1 MKASVTVHE
10 IALVQMQGGTV
21 GATIEYPAISNKRNA
36 DRVAT
41 RDLRA
46 LATPLVSCTIY
57 CGQEA
62 ANLDIGSVFKLEWPE
77 YHDGTIIMRVTG
89 MAFGDG
95 KTDRIRLE
103 CVQDVFGAPQ
113 DSMVNTGP
121 PGLWDSPS
129 RPPDGVLT
137 LMVSE
142 VPYWILVREVGS
154 LLIDDFMAQDPDVGF
169 FVAAGEQPRRATSAT
184 IRVNDEDVGVTGFT
198 PTGMIDESVGY
209 LDTAIRLRLS
219 SNLSRVRVG
228 SFAQMGEELVRVDAI
243 TGSVLTVGRG
253 VLDTVPQPHSPG
265 TMIFFWQDFARGD
278 EEQYTA
284 AESIDVRLVARNNSG
299 TGPASAAQTV
309 EFDSRAIR
317 PLPPGNVK
325 VNGIAYPEETFT
337 EGELITITWS
347 HRDRLSQTGGTFI
360 DTTSGNVGPETGTTY
375 NLQIRDS
382 DDVLVVDETGISGT
396 SWTETD
402 EFADADTYTVRLW
415 SVRNGYESWQAHEFD
430 FVKLGLGLNSPV
442 NFDCPSDL
450 PGLDDPIEMTC
461 EET

>member
-1 MKASVTVHE
+1 MT
-10 IALVQMQGGTV
+10 
-21 GATIEYPAISNKRNA
+21 
-36 DRVAT
+36 
-41 RDLRA
+41 
-46 LATPLVSCTIY
+46 
-57 CGQEA
+57 
-62 ANLDIGSVFKLEWPE
+62 
-77 YHDGTIIMRVTG
+77 
-89 MAFGDG
+89 
-95 KTDRIRLE
+95 
-103 CVQDVFGAPQ
+103 
-113 DSMVNTGP
+113 
-121 PGLWDSPS
+121 
-129 RPPDGVLT
+129 
-137 LMVSE
+137 
-142 VPYWILVREVGS
+142 
-154 LLIDDFMAQDPDVGF
+154 
-169 FVAAGEQPRRATSAT
+169 
-184 IRVNDEDVGVTGFT
+184 
-198 PTGMIDESVGY
+198 DESVGY

-228 SFAQMGEELVRVDAI
+228 SFAQMGNELVRVDAI

-253 VLDTVPQPHSPG
+253 VLDTVPQPHAPG

-325 VNGIAYPEETFT
+325 VNGIAYPEENFA
-337 EGELITITWS
+337 EDELITITWS

-402 EFADADTYTVRLW
+402 ELAGADTYTVRLW
-415 SVRNGYESWQAHEFD
+415 SVRDGYESWQAHEFD

-450 PGLDDPIEMTC
+450 PDLDDPIEMTC
-461 EET
+461 ED